1 MSPQQTVQVPG
12 GVLVAIE
19 GIDGV
24 GKTTQIRRV
33 AAALAALPD
42 APGVV
47 TSKEPTDGPWGQR
60 IRRSATQG
68 RLSPEDELHAFVMDR
83 RQHVAE
89 LIAPSLAAGCV
100 VLLDRYYYSSAAY
113 QGARGYDPAE
123 VVATNE
129 SFAPRPDLLVVLDL
143 DPATALRRVGA
154 REDGANLF
162 EREEPLSRSRVIF
175 LRDLP
180 HPNKLEL
187 DAALPEGEITDAV
200 VAAIVDVMERKRA
213 R

>member
-1 MSPQQTVQVPG
+1 MASQRTAETPG

-33 AAALAALPD
+33 AAALAARPG
-42 APGVV
+42 APEVV
-47 TSKEPTDGPWGQR
+47 TSKEPTDGPWGSR
-60 IRRSATQG
+60 IRRSATEG
-68 RLSPEDELHAFVMDR
+68 RLSPDDELHAFVMDR
-83 RQHVAE
+83 RQHVDE
-89 LIAPSLAAGCV
+89 LIAPSLAAGRV

-129 SFAPRPDLLVVLDL
+129 AFAPRPDVLVVLDL
-143 DPATALRRVGA
+143 DPAVSLRRVGA

-162 EREEPLSRSRVIF
+162 EREEPLTRSRAIF
-175 LRDLP
+175 LALP
-180 HPNKLEL
+180 HPRKLVL
-187 DAALPEGEITDAV
+187 DAAAPEGEITARVLAAV
-200 VAAIVDVMERKRA
+200 EDVIARKRG
-213 R
+213 